1 MSDTSHFG
9 FGKFVPGFDFL
20 QSLAKGASSGIPQ
33 MPQLSNWVAPTLS
46 VEELE
51 KRIDELK
58 AVQFWLEQN
67 SRALTAT
74 IQALEV
80 QKMTL
85 ATLQGMN
92 MSMGD
97 VANAFKFQGAD
108 SVMQGMQKAAETFS
122 GAARAAA
129 SPAPQPAAPE
139 PAPAPPAPPP
149 AVPSPA
155 AEAAAEPD
163 APKPGVVD
171 PLHWWSALTTQF
183 QEIASHA
190 LKDAAQHSS
199 TLDSTQHFAKDALKK
214 ATDMASH
221 LAAQG
226 VHSLQEAARAAQA
239 PAKAASAKKAPAKKA
254 PARNAAAPKAA
265 AKPTRR
271 APAASPKVAA
281 KKPAAK
287 KPAAAKKAA
296 RGRG

>member
-1 MSDTSHFG
+1 MHPSPESAAAMSDTSHFG

-122 GAARAAA
+122 GAARAATA
-129 SPAPQPAAPE
+129 SPASQAAAPE
-139 PAPAPPAPPP
+139 PAPTPPAPPP
-149 AVPSPA
+149 APSPA
-155 AEAAAEPD
+155 AEAASAESAAAAPD
-163 APKPGVVD
+163 AP
-171 PLHWWSALTTQF
+171 
-183 QEIASHA
+183 
-190 LKDAAQHSS
+190 
-199 TLDSTQHFAKDALKK
+199 
-214 ATDMASH
+214 
-221 LAAQG
+221 
-226 VHSLQEAARAAQA
+226 
-239 PAKAASAKKAPAKKA
+239 
-254 PARNAAAPKAA
+254 
-265 AKPTRR
+265 
-271 APAASPKVAA
+271 
-281 KKPAAK
+281 
-287 KPAAAKKAA
+287 
-296 RGRG
+296 